1 MASSNSFQA
10 GAVAGLFRSIAGD
23 TPALKGLPEDT
34 LARVRARQVYAISR
48 LTIPMMLA
56 NIVNAFALLIV
67 MEVSGQS
74 SMAVILWALSAVLFA
89 LYTSFVWYRRQSAP
103 FPVKIGRR
111 TTRKAVRNA
120 ALLGAIWVIPGL
132 FFLPNATG
140 LAQSF
145 LIALA
150 AGMIAGGAMALY
162 PLPAAAL
169 AYSSVISIGSFV
181 GFSATGSATMIGFA
195 MVTMAFFFIVA
206 TTVRRHSDVFVSEF
220 VGRLELD
227 KKNILIEQLLEEVQ
241 TQASDERIKSE
252 RRLAQAQ
259 KMEAIGQL
267 TGGIAHDFNNLLAAI
282 QGHAELI
289 ELEGKAD
296 GSLTKPILRS
306 TKRGSDLVRELLS
319 IARKQP
325 LKSQSIDVSKMI
337 DTMAPLLSRTL
348 GGRIEI
354 RQHVPVDLWHAH
366 ADLVHLEGAILNL
379 ALNARDAMPNGGS
392 LTLECMNSS
401 SNASNV
407 LRMIDGASG
416 QFVCVAIRDTG
427 HGMSEDVRRRASQ
440 PFFTTKKFG
449 DGSGLGLS
457 TVEGFCGQSGGHLWI
472 QSQEGVGT
480 TIYMFLP
487 RGKDVSQEE
496 EQIPEAVD
504 TVAQGNQEH
513 VLVVEDDE
521 EVRGLT
527 TTMLHGLNYRTT
539 WARTA
544 DEALKLVQAGSGFDF
559 ALIDV
564 RLPGVLN
571 GLEFAEILRRDF
583 DDLPIVV
590 YSGYPEVDNGLSGHF
605 EIPFL
610 KKPFSRHELAHAV
623 SSTLKISRRLSGRS
637 SIE

>member
-1 MASSNSFQA
+1 MSSSEPIQA
-10 GAVAGLFRSIAGD
+10 GLIGDFFRFLVGGA
-23 TPALKGLPEDT
+23 PALKGLPEDT

-67 MEVSGQS
+67 MKVSGQS
-74 SMAVILWALSAVLFA
+74 SMAVVLWALSAVLFA
-89 LYTSFVWYRRQSAP
+89 LYTSFVWHRRQSVP
-103 FPVKIGRR
+103 FPVKIGQR

-120 ALLGAIWVIPGL
+120 ALLGAIWAIPGL

-140 LAQSF
+140 FAQSF

-162 PLPAAAL
+162 PLPAAAV
-169 AYSSVISIGSFV
+169 AYSSVIAIGSFV
-181 GFSATGSATMIGFA
+181 GFSATGSPTMIGFA

-241 TQASDERIKSE
+241 AQASDERVKSE

-296 GSLTKPILRS
+296 GSLVKPILRS

-319 IARKQP
+319 IAGKQP
-325 LKSQSIDVSKMI
+325 LKSQDIDVSKMI
-337 DTMAPLLSRTL
+337 ETMAPLLSRTL

-354 RQHVPVDLWHAH
+354 RQHVPEDLWPAY
-366 ADLVHLEGAILNL
+366 ADLVHLESAILNL

-392 LTLECMNSS
+392 LILECMNA
-401 SNASNV
+401 NASESDI

-416 QFVCVAIRDTG
+416 QFVCIAISDTG
-427 HGMSEDVRRRASQ
+427 HGMSEKVRQRASQ

-449 DGSGLGLS
+449 EGSGLGLS
-457 TVEGFCGQSGGHLWI
+457 TVVGFCGQSGGHLWI
-472 QSQEGVGT
+472 QSEEEIGT
-480 TIYMFLP
+480 TIYIFLP
-487 RGKDVSQEE
+487 RGKVVSEVE
-496 EQIPEAVD
+496 EQMPEAIVAA
-504 TVAQGNQEH
+504 AQGNQEH

-527 TTMLHGLNYRTT
+527 TMMLQGLNYRTT

-544 DEALKLVQAGSGFDF
+544 DEALLLVQTGTSFDF

-571 GLEFAEILRRDF
+571 GLEFAKILRRDF
-583 DDLPIVV
+583 GDLPIVV
-590 YSGYPEVDNGLSGHF
+590 YSGYPEVDTVLKDHF
-605 EIPFL
+605 EFPFL
-610 KKPFSRHELAHAV
+610 KKPFSRYELAQAV
-623 SSTLKISRRLSGRS
+623 SRTIRTSRRLPGCSATD
-637 SIE
+637 

>member
-1 MASSNSFQA
+1 M
-10 GAVAGLFRSIAGD
+10 
-23 TPALKGLPEDT
+23 KGLPEDT

-48 LTIPMMLA
+48 LTLPMMVA

-67 MEVSGQS
+67 MELSGQS
-74 SMAVILWALSAVLFA
+74 SLAIHLWAVCAVPFA
-89 LYTSFVWYRRQSAP
+89 LYTCFVWYRRQSAP
-103 FPVKIGRR
+103 FPLKLGRR
-111 TTRKAVRNA
+111 TARKAVKNA
-120 ALLGAIWVIPGL
+120 ALLGSIWVIPGL
-132 FFLPNATG
+132 FFLPNTTG
-140 LAQSF
+140 VAQSF

-162 PLPAAAL
+162 PLPAAAIT
-169 AYSSVISIGSFV
+169 YSTVIAVGSFI

-195 MVTMAFFFIVA
+195 MVTLAFFFIVV

-227 KKNILIEQLLEEVQ
+227 RKNILIEQLLEEVQ
-241 TQASDERIKSE
+241 AQASHDRIKSE

-289 ELEGKAD
+289 DLEGKAD
-296 GSLTKPILRS
+296 HSLVSPILRS

-325 LKSQSIDVSKMI
+325 LKSQNIDVGAMI
-337 DTMAPLLSRTL
+337 ETMAPLLSRTL

-354 RQHVPVDLWHAH
+354 RQDVPADLWQAY
-366 ADLVHLEGAILNL
+366 ADFVHLEGAILNL
-379 ALNARDAMPNGGS
+379 ALNARDAMPNGGA
-392 LTLECMNSS
+392 LTLECMN
-401 SNASNV
+401 ASANTSDV
-407 LRMIDGASG
+407 LRGIEGATG
-416 QFVCVAIRDTG
+416 QYVCVAIRDTG
-427 HGMSEDVRRRASQ
+427 HGMSEEVRQRASQ
-440 PFFTTKKFG
+440 PFFTTKHFG
-449 DGSGLGLS
+449 NGSGLGLS
-457 TVEGFCGQSGGHLWI
+457 TVEGFCAQSGGHMWI
-472 QSQEGVGT
+472 QSQEGIGT

-487 RGKDVSQEE
+487 RGKDVSKVED
-496 EQIPEAVD
+496 PVSEAFE
-504 TVAQGNQEH
+504 TVVLGNQEH

-527 TTMLHGLNYRTT
+527 TTMLQGLNYRTT
-539 WARTA
+539 WVQTA
-544 DEALKLVQAGSGFDF
+544 DEALELVQAGQRFDF

-583 DDLPIVV
+583 DNLPLVV
-590 YSGYPEVDNGLSGHF
+590 YSGYPEVEGGLSDGLKF
-605 EIPFL
+605 PFL

-623 SSTLKISRRLSGRS
+623 SSSLKT
-637 SIE
+637 

>member
-1 MASSNSFQA
+1 MASGNSIRA
-10 GAVAGLFRSIAGD
+10 STVVGLVSSIVGD

-56 NIVNAFALLIV
+56 NVINAFALLIV
-67 MEVSGQS
+67 MEISGQS
-74 SMAVILWALSAVLFA
+74 SIAVILWAFSAVAFA

-103 FPVKIGRR
+103 FPEKLRRR
-111 TTRKAVRNA
+111 TVRKAVRNA
-120 ALLGAIWVIPGL
+120 ALLGVIWVIPGL
-132 FFLPNATG
+132 FFLPNSTG
-140 LAQSF
+140 FAQSF

-162 PLPAAAL
+162 PLPAAAV
-169 AYSSVISIGSFV
+169 AYSAVIAVGSFV

-195 MVTMAFFFIVA
+195 MVTVAFFFIVT

-220 VGRLELD
+220 VVRLELD

-241 TQASDERIKSE
+241 AQASDERVKSE

-296 GSLTKPILRS
+296 GTLVRPILRS

-319 IARKQP
+319 IAGKQP
-325 LKSQSIDVSKMI
+325 LRSQNIDVGAMI
-337 DTMAPLLSRTL
+337 EMLAPLLSRTL

-354 RQHVPVDLWHAH
+354 RQEVPTDLWHAY

-392 LTLECMNSS
+392 LILECR
-401 SNASNV
+401 NASANGCEV
-407 LRMIDGASG
+407 LKKVDGASG

-427 HGMSEDVRRRASQ
+427 HGMSDDVRQRASQ

-472 QSQEGVGT
+472 ESQEGIGT
-480 TIYMFLP
+480 TVYMFLP
-487 RGKDVSQEE
+487 RGKGVSRVEE
-496 EQIPEAVD
+496 PTHETVD
-504 TVAQGNQEH
+504 TVTRGNQEH
-513 VLVVEDDE
+513 ILVVEDDE

-527 TTMLHGLNYRTT
+527 TIMLQGLNYRTT

-544 DEALKLVQAGSGFDF
+544 DEVLELVQAGSDFDF

-564 RLPGVLN
+564 RLPGILN
-571 GLEFAEILRRDF
+571 GLEFAEILRRDV
-583 DDLPIVV
+583 DNLPIVV
-590 YSGYPEVDNGLSGHF
+590 YSGYPEVDHGLSDHF
-605 EIPFL
+605 EFPFL
-610 KKPFSRHELAHAV
+610 RKPFSRNELAQAV
-623 SSTLKISRRLSGRS
+623 SSTLQLSKRLHSR
-637 SIE
+637 